1 MDCKWHSGTEAD
13 LVCLKCGQAY
23 CRECVKETREAHYC
37 PDCHRA
43 SVERLAA
50 QMGGRK
56 EPKPTK
62 VKAPKPPRVKEP
74 KPPKP
79 PKEDKRLRKPAE
91 RVIGPTLDDL
101 AAPPPPP
108 EEVPEPSLSPEER
121 AAFWEDSGVDEKVA
135 PFTASAPERTSPQ
148 APPATP
154 PTAEAELHIAPPLE
168 EAPVTEGPPARP
180 VSRPRAPSSAQ
191 AEVLSPPAASAPD
204 PAVPAPPLGPP
215 PGSAPVKKRPVPS
228 REEREAAVMAAEGFP
243 TGGSKRTPGRRAAAA
258 EAGAR
263 AVHAVPDGAEAIV
276 PPGRLERLLERR
288 RGKRTANL
296 PVAMQIPDDYDGE
309 LTGEASYL
317 KAIGLGFA
325 VGILFAAA
333 FAALAWLVHKD
344 LGIFGWMIGFSVGV
358 AVAFGSGR
366 HFSWRLGLI
375 AAGITLVCV
384 SLQRISYFMLDV
396 RFNKILPLKLG
407 IWPLF
412 RESFNTYLHSFWT
425 LWLVFFLLSGLVAFL
440 VSFRPPPVKLQ
451 ISEGRGAPRGRVAG
465 GKV

>member
-1 MDCKWHSGTEAD
+1 MDCKWHSGSEAD

-23 CRECVKETREAHYC
+23 CRECVKETRGAHYC
-37 PDCHRA
+37 PDCYRA

-50 QMGGRK
+50 QMGGRG
-56 EPKPTK
+56 ESKPQK
-62 VKAPKPPRVKEP
+62 VKEPKPPRVKEP

-79 PKEDKRLRKPAE
+79 PKEDKKLRKPAE

-108 EEVPEPSLSPEER
+108 VEVPEPSLSPEER
-121 AAFWEDSGVDEKVA
+121 AAFWEDSSKEEKVA
-135 PFTASAPERTSPQ
+135 PFAPAAPERVSPQ

-154 PTAEAELHIAPPLE
+154 PTAEPELRVAPP
-168 EAPVTEGPPARP
+168 VREGPVPE
-180 VSRPRAPSSAQ
+180 RPRATPAQ
-191 AEVLSPPAASAPD
+191 PAAAHIKGMPPPAAPAPD
-204 PAVPAPPLGPP
+204 PASQARPLGPP
-215 PGSAPVKKRPVPS
+215 PGGAPVKKRPVPS

-243 TGGSKRTPGRRAAAA
+243 TGGSRRARGRRAGEA
-258 EAGAR
+258 EAPAQ

-276 PPGRLERLLERR
+276 PQGWFERLRDRR
-288 RGKRTANL
+288 RESRAANL

-309 LTGEASYL
+309 LTGDASYL
-317 KAIGLGFA
+317 KATGLGFA
-325 VGILFAAA
+325 VGITAAAA

-344 LGIFGWMIGFSVGV
+344 LGIFGWITGFSVGV

-366 HFSWRLGLI
+366 HFNWKLGLI
-375 AAGITLVCV
+375 ATGITLICV

-412 RESFNTYLHSFWT
+412 RHSFNTYLDSFWT

-440 VSFRPPPVKLQ
+440 VSFRPPPIRLQ
-451 ISEGRGAPRGRVAG
+451 ISDDRGVPRGRVAG